1 MVHIRHPRPAR
12 LIAAVAGVLLAL
24 SACSGGTGTNS
35 GASSGVAGGSAN
47 GAPNANPAL
56 GLSLADSSGEV
67 DPARQPLSTF
77 GLDIDTASYTFAR
90 RQILD
95 GHRPDP
101 TTVRPEE
108 FINAFQ
114 QDYPQPSGSGFTV
127 GLDGSRMPDSNDAPS
142 DTRLLRVGLQT
153 RADTPAN
160 RPDAALTF
168 VIDVSGSM
176 GEPGKLDLVKDAL
189 HYLIGQLRQTD
200 SVGIVAFS
208 YQAEVIQPMTPV
220 GSRSRLHEAV
230 DRLAIEGSTNLEAGL
245 LAGYQVARDG
255 FVPGAT
261 NRVILL
267 SDGLPN
273 VGDTSAQAI
282 LSKIREEAGQQITL
296 LGVGVGSDYG
306 DAFMEQLADQGNGFV
321 VYVSTQ
327 AQARQLFVT
336 QLPATLTLQARG
348 AKAQVTFL
356 PSAVV
361 SYRLLG
367 YEDRALDPSQF
378 RDDNANGGV
387 VGPGRSV
394 TALYL
399 VRLRSGVEAN
409 ALVAEAEVRW
419 QDPITGEA
427 RETGGSVNADDLQAE
442 FASTS
447 PRLQVCYAAAFFAE
461 VLRHDATADQVNL
474 TDLQA
479 IAAGAAASTE
489 DPQVRDLADIIGRAI
504 ELG

>member
-1 MVHIRHPRPAR
+1 MVHMRHSRSAP
-12 LIAAVAGVLLAL
+12 LIAAVAVILAL
-24 SACSGGTGTNS
+24 SACSATSNGANS
-35 GASSGVAGGSAN
+35 GAAGAPAN
-47 GAPNANPAL
+47 GAPNANPAA
-56 GLSLADSSGEV
+56 GSSIADSTGEV
-67 DPARQPLSTF
+67 DPNSQPQSTF
-77 GLDIDTASYTFAR
+77 GLDIDTASYTYAR
-90 RQILD
+90 SQILN
-95 GHRPDP
+95 GRRPDP
-101 TTVRPEE
+101 STVRPEE
-108 FINAFQ
+108 FINSFQ
-114 QDYPQPSGSGFTV
+114 QDYPQPSGTGFTV
-127 GLDGSRMPDSNDAPS
+127 GLDGSRLPETHDAPS

-153 RADTPAN
+153 RAEDAAQ

-168 VIDVSGSM
+168 VVDVSGSM

-189 HYLIGQLRQTD
+189 HYLIGQLRPTD

-208 YQAEVIQPMTPV
+208 NEAQVIQPMTAV
-220 GSRSRLHEAV
+220 GSRSRLNAAV
-230 DRLAIEGSTNLEAGL
+230 DRLEIEGSTNLEAGIL
-245 LAGYQVARDG
+245 TGYQVARNG
-255 FVPGAT
+255 FVTGAT

-273 VGDTSAQAI
+273 VGNTTAQPI
-282 LSKIREEAGQQITL
+282 LDKIREEAGNQITL

-336 QLPATLTLQARG
+336 QLPATLTVQARG

-356 PSAVV
+356 PSTVV

-367 YEDRALDPSQF
+367 YEDRALDPTQF
-378 RDDNANGGV
+378 RDDNANGGI

-399 VRLRSGVEAN
+399 VRLQPGVAAD

-419 QDPITGEA
+419 QDPTTGQAQEI
-427 RETGGSVNADDLQAE
+427 GGSITVDELQGD
-442 FASTS
+442 FASAS
-447 PRLQVCYAAAFFAE
+447 PRLQVCYSAAFFAE
-461 VLRHDATADQVNL
+461 VLRHDSSANDVRL
-474 TDLQA
+474 SDLQA

-489 DPQVRDLADIIGRAI
+489 DPAVRDLADIIGRAI
-504 ELG
+504 ELD